1 MIGTDAEINVLS
13 LIFRGHFTHTNSTLL
28 IGKVVG
34 GIDDYLIGIALLIF
48 GHGTD
53 EVVISDIDPRPQEA
67 SGCSERPEITEASR

>member
-1 MIGTDAEINVLS
+1 MIGTDTEINVLS
-13 LIFRGHFTHTNSTLL
+13 LIFRGHFTHTNSILL

-48 GHGTD
+48 GHGID

>member
-48 GHGTD
+48 GHGID

-67 SGCSERPEITEASR
+67 SGCSERPEITEANR

>member
-13 LIFRGHFTHTNSTLL
+13 LIFRGQFIHTNSTLL
-28 IGKVVG
+28 ISKVVG

-48 GHGTD
+48 GHGID

-67 SGCSERPEITEASR
+67 SGCSERPEITKASR

>member
-1 MIGTDAEINVLS
+1 MLS
-13 LIFRGHFTHTNSTLL
+13 LVFRGHFSRTNSTLL

-48 GHGTD
+48 GHGMD

-67 SGCSERPEITEASR
+67 SDCSDRPEITEASR

>member
-1 MIGTDAEINVLS
+1 VIGTDAEINVLS

-28 IGKVVG
+28 IDKVVG
-34 GIDDYLIGIALLIF
+34 GIDDHLIGIALLIF
-48 GHGTD
+48 GHGID

>member
-1 MIGTDAEINVLS
+1 MIGTYAEINVLS

-48 GHGTD
+48 GHGID

>member
-48 GHGTD
+48 GHGID

>member
-13 LIFRGHFTHTNSTLL
+13 LIFRDHFTHTNSTML
-28 IGKVVG
+28 IGEVVS

-48 GHGTD
+48 GHGID

>member
-1 MIGTDAEINVLS
+1 MIETDAKINMLS
-13 LIFRGHFTHTNSTLL
+13 LVFRGHFTHTNSTLL

-34 GIDDYLIGIALLIF
+34 EIDDYPIGIALLIF
-48 GHGTD
+48 GHGID